1 MQFPCCA
8 ERVHHACAGPSGPHS
23 AWILPVPSPALRRP
37 PPASG
42 TAEPGGATWTAVV
55 GRHGSPVGR
64 GHPPRLPPRTS
75 DEVLRRVRLRTT
87 DDVVRLPPGP
97 GRHVAVHSCVQPR
110 GQRKP
115 CSDASEARHP
125 PAIRSTRREV
135 VPRNVHRLGRSV
147 PVPVGNAAP
156 DPPTPR
162 QRTRRRARYVA
173 DLAFLHQ
180 GEDRRPTTRWWG
192 RPSCTRH
199 GDEQGATRGVDVDE
213 QRSLCTAVELSTCR
227 QQKDA
232 DHPQRAN
239 RPGGH
244 LTCGKGPGP
253 QLPHV

>member
-1 MQFPCCA
+1 M
-8 ERVHHACAGPSGPHS
+8 
-23 AWILPVPSPALRRP
+23 
-37 PPASG
+37 
-42 TAEPGGATWTAVV
+42 
-55 GRHGSPVGR
+55 GRHGSPVDLEPASTLALAVRWPPSRSTAGAAAAARGR
-64 GHPPRLPPRTS
+64 GAPARP
-75 DEVLRRVRLRTT
+75 VRTT

-162 QRTRRRARYVA
+162 QRTRHRARYVA
-173 DLAFLHQ
+173 DLAFLHR
-180 GEDRRPTTRWWG
+180 GEDRRPTTRRTG